1 MELPYAAEGII
12 LASDK
17 YREKDRLLTIY
28 TRELGKNR
36 VISRGSRKM
45 DSKLAP
51 HLEPLAWVN
60 LMLVNGKAIATLTGS
75 SEIKNFSRL
84 KSKGVY
90 TLLALHLAELVDKA
104 TLENLPDEKIFNL
117 LLDLL
122 SYLDRPKP
130 KLAIAEIIMIFKV
143 KLLEFLGLCPQEISA
158 PSGAMSSM
166 TQSDFFGLENISW
179 EKAPKQKLDK
189 ILSSSFADIL
199 NQPMSDF
206 NKLICLSKEQKV
218 V

>member
-28 TRELGKNR
+28 TREFGKIR

-45 DSKLAP
+45 DSKLSP

-60 LMLVNGKAIATLTGS
+60 LMLINGKGIATLTGS
-75 SEIKNFSRL
+75 SQIKNFFRL

-90 TLLALHLAELVDKA
+90 ILLALHLAELVDKA

-130 KLAIAEIIMIFKV
+130 KLATAEIILIFKV
-143 KLLEFLGLCPQEISA
+143 KLLEFLGLRPEGIGA
-158 PSGAMSSM
+158 LPGAMLRM
-166 TQSDFFGLENISW
+166 AQSDFSDLDNIAW
-179 EKAPKQKLDK
+179 EKSPKQKLDK
-189 ILSSSFADIL
+189 MLSDSFADIL
-199 NQPMSDF
+199 NQPAVDF
-206 NKLICLSKEQKV
+206 NRLISLSKE
-218 V
+218 

>member
-1 MELPYAAEGII
+1 MELPYSAEGII

-17 YREKDRLLTIY
+17 YREKDRMLTIF
-28 TRELGKNR
+28 TREFGKIR
-36 VISRGSRKM
+36 AISRGSRKM

-51 HLEPLAWVN
+51 HLEPLSWVN

-75 SEIKNFSRL
+75 SQIKNFSRL
-84 KSKGVY
+84 KSKGTY
-90 TLLALHLAELVDKA
+90 ILLALHLAELVDKA

-122 SYLDRPKP
+122 MYLDRPKP

-143 KLLEFLGLCPQEISA
+143 KLLEFLGLRPEGI
-158 PSGAMSSM
+158 GALPGTLLRM
-166 TQSDFFGLENISW
+166 TQSDFSDLENIAW
-179 EKAPKQKLDK
+179 DKAPKQKLEK
-189 ILSSSFADIL
+189 ILSGSFADIL
-199 NQPMSDF
+199 NQPAVDF
-206 NKLICLSKEQKV
+206 NRLIRLSQGQKV

>member
-17 YREKDRLLTIY
+17 YREKDRMLTIY
-28 TRELGKNR
+28 TKEFGKVR

-51 HLEPLAWVN
+51 HLEPLAWVD
-60 LMLVNGKAIATLTGS
+60 LMLINGNVIPTLTGS
-75 SEIKNFSRL
+75 AQIKSFSRL
-84 KSKGVY
+84 RSKGAY
-90 TLLALHLAELVDKA
+90 ILLALHLAELVDKA

-122 SYLDRPKP
+122 SYLDRLKP
-130 KLAIAEIIMIFKV
+130 RLAISEIIMIFKV
-143 KLLEFLGLCPQEISA
+143 KFLEFLGLRPEGIGA
-158 PSGAMSSM
+158 LPGAMLRM
-166 TQSDFFGLENISW
+166 TQSNFFDLEKIVW
-179 EKAPKQKLDK
+179 EKAPGQKLDK
-189 ILSSSFADIL
+189 ILSDSFADIL
-199 NQPMSDF
+199 NQPAVDF
-206 NKLICLSKEQKV
+206 NRLICLSKKQKV